1 MSFFD
6 DDDLNEDEM
15 EDDEAQPASASAAAA
30 HQNDS
35 AAAQITD
42 DKFTLITKEGLE
54 KIKEELNYLKEVKR
68 KEVAER
74 LKEAIS
80 YGDLSENA
88 EYEEA
93 KNEQAFVEGRILEFE
108 EKVKF
113 AKIID
118 ERAKKGGALV
128 QLGSHVLIQ
137 NLSSK
142 TKAEEEYTIVGS
154 TEADPI
160 NHKISNVS
168 PVGKALL
175 ERRVGETVKVSTPG
189 GMMEYR
195 IVKVK

>member
-1 MSFFD
+1 MAVQDPKIQQSD
-6 DDDLNEDEM
+6 PL
-15 EDDEAQPASASAAAA
+15 AAT
-30 HQNDS
+30 S
-35 AAAQITD
+35 GSD
-42 DKFTLITKEGLE
+42 DKTTPITKEGLE
-54 KIKEELNYLKEVKR
+54 KLKEELNYLKEIKR

-93 KNEQAFVEGRILEFE
+93 KNEQAFVEGRIMELE
-108 EKVKF
+108 EKIKY

-118 ERAKKGGALV
+118 EKVKKGAVV
-128 QLGSHVLIQ
+128 QLGSHVVIQ
-137 NLSSK
+137 SLSSK
-142 TKAEEEYTIVGS
+142 SKTEEEYVIVGS

-160 NHKISNVS
+160 SHKISNVS

-175 ERRVGETVKVSTPG
+175 DRRAGDTVKVAAPA
-189 GMMEYR
+189 GMVEYK

>member
-1 MSFFD
+1 MTQDISFS
-6 DDDLNEDEM
+6 
-15 EDDEAQPASASAAAA
+15 AAGAASATGPS
-30 HQNDS
+30 
-35 AAAQITD
+35 D
-42 DKFTLITKEGLE
+42 DKFILITKEGLE
-54 KIKEELNYLKEVKR
+54 KLTEELNYLKEVKR

-93 KNEQAFVEGRILEFE
+93 KNEQAFVEGRILELE
-108 EKVKF
+108 EKVKY

-118 ERAKKGGALV
+118 EKAKKGALV
-128 QLGSHVLIQ
+128 QLGSTVVIQ
-137 NLSSK
+137 NLDSK

-168 PVGKALL
+168 PVGKALMD
-175 ERRVGETVKVSTPG
+175 RRTGETVKVAAPAG
-189 GMMEYR
+189 VIEYR

>member
-1 MSFFD
+1 MT
-6 DDDLNEDEM
+6 
-15 EDDEAQPASASAAAA
+15 AQQPTPPPATT
-30 HQNDS
+30 QGPP
-35 AAAQITD
+35 D

-54 KIKEELNYLKEVKR
+54 KIKEELNFLKEVKR

-93 KNEQAFVEGRILEFE
+93 KNEQAFVEGRILELE
-108 EKVKF
+108 EKIKY

-118 ERAKKGGALV
+118 ERAKKGALV
-128 QLGSHVLIQ
+128 QLGSKVVIQ

-175 ERRVGETVKVSTPG
+175 DRRAGD
-189 GMMEYR
+189 
-195 IVKVK
+195 IVKVTAPAGVMEYKISQVK

>member
-1 MSFFD
+1 MHQG
-6 DDDLNEDEM
+6 NDE
-15 EDDEAQPASASAAAA
+15 
-30 HQNDS
+30 
-35 AAAQITD
+35 
-42 DKFTLITKEGLE
+42 KVTLITKEGLE
-54 KIKEELNYLKEVKR
+54 KLKEELNFLKEVKR

-93 KNEQAFVEGRILEFE
+93 KNEQAFVEGRILELE
-108 EKVKF
+108 EKVKY
-113 AKIID
+113 AQIID
-118 ERAKKGGALV
+118 DKQKRGGALV
-128 QLGSHVLIQ
+128 QLGSRVTIQ
-137 NLSSK
+137 GLSSK

-175 ERRVGETVKVSTPG
+175 DRHSGDVVKVVAPA
-189 GMMEYR
+189 GMIEYK
-195 IVKVK
+195 IVKVQ

>member
-1 MSFFD
+1 MTNTSD
-6 DDDLNEDEM
+6 PVITPAGADE
-15 EDDEAQPASASAAAA
+15 
-30 HQNDS
+30 
-35 AAAQITD
+35 
-42 DKFTLITKEGLE
+42 KVTLVTKEGLE
-54 KIKEELNYLKEVKR
+54 KLKEELNFLKEVKR

-93 KNEQAFVEGRILEFE
+93 KNEQAFVEGRIMELE

-118 ERAKKGGALV
+118 EKAKKDGVSV
-128 QLGSHVLIQ
+128 QLGSKVVVI
-137 NLSSK
+137 NLSGK
-142 TKAEEEYTIVGS
+142 TKTEDEYTIVGS

-168 PVGKALL
+168 PVGRALMDR
-175 ERRVGETVKVSTPG
+175 EVGETVKVAAPG
-189 GMMEYR
+189 GMMEYK
-195 IVKVK
+195 IVKVR

>member
-1 MSFFD
+1 MATQST
-6 DDDLNEDEM
+6 
-15 EDDEAQPASASAAAA
+15 PPPV
-30 HQNDS
+30 
-35 AAAQITD
+35 ITQGTPTSVGALD

-54 KIKEELNYLKEVKR
+54 KLKEELNYLKEVKR

-93 KNEQAFVEGRILEFE
+93 KNEQAFVEGRILEIE
-108 EKVKF
+108 EKIKY
-113 AKIID
+113 AKLID
-118 ERAKKGGALV
+118 EKIKKGALV
-128 QLGSHVLIQ
+128 QLGSKVVIQ

-154 TEADPI
+154 TEADPV

-168 PVGKALL
+168 PVGKSLL
-175 ERRVGETVKVSTPG
+175 DRRAGDVVRVAAPAGA
-189 GMMEYR
+189 MEYK

>member
-1 MSFFD
+1 MAD
-6 DDDLNEDEM
+6 DILLQSTTIGT
-15 EDDEAQPASASAAAA
+15 AGSPPS
-30 HQNDS
+30 
-35 AAAQITD
+35 D
-42 DKFTLITKEGLE
+42 DKMTLITKEGLE
-54 KIKEELNYLKEVKR
+54 KIREELSFLKEVKR

-93 KNEQAFVEGRILEFE
+93 KNEQAFVEGRILELE
-108 EKVKF
+108 EKVKY

-118 ERAKKGGALV
+118 EHTKKGALV
-128 QLGSHVLIQ
+128 TLGSHVVIQ

-142 TKAEEEYTIVGS
+142 SKGEEEYTIVGS
-154 TEADPI
+154 TEADPV

-175 ERRVGETVKVSTPG
+175 DRGASDTVKVSAPAG
-189 GMMEYR
+189 IIEYK
-195 IVKVK
+195 ILKVK

>member
-1 MSFFD
+1 MTTI
-6 DDDLNEDEM
+6 
-15 EDDEAQPASASAAAA
+15 QPTPPVTTQGAPGG
-30 HQNDS
+30 
-35 AAAQITD
+35 TLPD

-54 KIKEELNYLKEVKR
+54 KLKEELNFLKEVKR

-93 KNEQAFVEGRILEFE
+93 KNEQAFVEGRILEIE
-108 EKVKF
+108 EKIKY
-113 AKIID
+113 AKLID
-118 ERAKKGGALV
+118 EKIKKGVLV
-128 QLGSHVLIQ
+128 QLGSKVVIQ

-142 TKAEEEYTIVGS
+142 TKTEEEYTIVGS
-154 TEADPI
+154 TEADPV

-175 ERRVGETVKVSTPG
+175 DRRSGDVVRVLAPAGA
-189 GMMEYR
+189 MEYK

>member
-1 MSFFD
+1 MD
-6 DDDLNEDEM
+6 ITKID
-15 EDDEAQPASASAAAA
+15 PATMQTGGS
-30 HQNDS
+30 N
-35 AAAQITD
+35 D
-42 DKFTLITKEGLE
+42 DKAILITKEGLE

-93 KNEQAFVEGRILEFE
+93 KNEQAFTEGRILELE
-108 EKVKF
+108 EKVKY
-113 AKIID
+113 ARIID
-118 ERAKKGGALV
+118 DKTKKGAIV
-128 QLGSHVLIQ
+128 QLGSKVVIQ
-137 NLSSK
+137 NLTGK
-142 TKAEEEYTIVGS
+142 TKSEEEYVIVGS

-175 ERRVGETVKVSTPG
+175 DKRVGEVIKVMAPAGVIEYKIIQVK
-189 GMMEYR
+189 
-195 IVKVK
+195 

>member
-1 MSFFD
+1 MSIHAD
-6 DDDLNEDEM
+6 
-15 EDDEAQPASASAAAA
+15 QTTASASHIA
-30 HQNDS
+30 
-35 AAAQITD
+35 D
-42 DKFTLITKEGLE
+42 DKITLITKEGLE
-54 KIKEELNYLKEVKR
+54 KLKEELNYLKEVKR

-93 KNEQAFVEGRILEFE
+93 KNEQAFVEGRILEIE
-108 EKVKF
+108 EKIKY

-118 ERAKKGGALV
+118 EKATKGGVVV
-128 QLGSHVLIQ
+128 QLGSKVVIQ

-142 TKAEEEYTIVGS
+142 TKAEEEFTIVGS

-168 PVGKALL
+168 PVGKSLMD
-175 ERRVGETVKVSTPG
+175 RRAGEVVKVGTPAG
-189 GMMEYR
+189 LMDYK
-195 IVKVK
+195 ILKVR

>member
-1 MSFFD
+1 M
-6 DDDLNEDEM
+6 
-15 EDDEAQPASASAAAA
+15 Q
-30 HQNDS
+30 DS
-35 AAAQITD
+35 SQQTISD
-42 DKFTLITKEGLE
+42 DKFILVTKEGLE
-54 KIKEELNYLKEVKR
+54 KLKEELNFLKEVKR
-68 KEVAER
+68 KEVADR

-93 KNEQAFVEGRILEFE
+93 KNEQAFVEGRVIELE
-108 EKVKF
+108 EKIKY

-118 ERAKKGGALV
+118 SSAHKMASV
-128 QLGSHVLIQ
+128 QLGSTVVVQ
-137 NLSSK
+137 NISSK
-142 TKAEEEYTIVGS
+142 KEVDEEEYSIVGS

-175 ERRVGETVKVSTPG
+175 DHKVGDVVKVVAPAG
-189 GMMEYR
+189 VIEYR

>member
-1 MSFFD
+1 MTTQMSD
-6 DDDLNEDEM
+6 T
-15 EDDEAQPASASAAAA
+15 
-30 HQNDS
+30 
-35 AAAQITD
+35 QISD

-54 KIKEELNYLKEVKR
+54 KLKEELNYLKEVRR

-88 EYEEA
+88 EYEES
-93 KNEQAFVEGRILEFE
+93 KNEQAFLEGRIMELE
-108 EKVKF
+108 EKIKY

-118 ERAKKGGALV
+118 DKAKKGAIVRLGA
-128 QLGSHVLIQ
+128 HVVIC

-142 TKAEEEYTIVGS
+142 NQEEEDFAIVGS

-175 ERRVGETVKVSTPG
+175 DRHVGEVVRVMAPSGPKDYKIV
-189 GMMEYR
+189 R
-195 IVKVK
+195 IK

>member
-1 MSFFD
+1 MIT
-6 DDDLNEDEM
+6 
-15 EDDEAQPASASAAAA
+15 QPTPSVTTQGAPGGALP
-30 HQNDS
+30 
-35 AAAQITD
+35 D

-54 KIKEELNYLKEVKR
+54 KLKEELNFLKEVKR

-93 KNEQAFVEGRILEFE
+93 KNEQAFVEGRILEIE
-108 EKVKF
+108 EKIKY
-113 AKIID
+113 AKLID
-118 ERAKKGGALV
+118 EKIKKGALV
-128 QLGSHVLIQ
+128 QLGSKVVIQ

-142 TKAEEEYTIVGS
+142 TKSEEEYTIVGS
-154 TEADPI
+154 TEADPV

-175 ERRVGETVKVSTPG
+175 DRRSGDVVRVLAPAGA
-189 GMMEYR
+189 MEYK

>member
-1 MSFFD
+1 MSAKD
-6 DDDLNEDEM
+6 
-15 EDDEAQPASASAAAA
+15 QTTASMGTNIS
-30 HQNDS
+30 
-35 AAAQITD
+35 D

-54 KIKEELNYLKEVKR
+54 KLKEELNFLQEVKR
-68 KEVAER
+68 KEVAQR

-93 KNEQAFVEGRILEFE
+93 KNEQAFVEGRILELE
-108 EKVKF
+108 EKIKY

-118 ERAKKGGALV
+118 ESGKHGALV
-128 QLGSHVLIQ
+128 QLGSRVVIQ
-137 NLSSK
+137 NLTSK
-142 TKAEEEYTIVGS
+142 NKLEEEFTIVGS

-168 PVGKALL
+168 PVGRSLL
-175 ERRVGETVKVSTPG
+175 ERSAGETVKVVAPA
-189 GMMEYR
+189 GMMEYK

>member
-1 MSFFD
+1 MI
-6 DDDLNEDEM
+6 
-15 EDDEAQPASASAAAA
+15 AQTS
-30 HQNDS
+30 
-35 AAAQITD
+35 D
-42 DKFTLITKEGLE
+42 DKVTLVTKEGLE
-54 KIKEELNYLKEVKR
+54 KLKEELNFLKEVKR

-93 KNEQAFVEGRILEFE
+93 KNEQAFTEGRIFELE
-108 EKVKF
+108 EKVKY

-118 ERAKKGGALV
+118 EKAKKGASV
-128 QLGSHVLIQ
+128 QLGSRVVIQ

-142 TKAEEEYTIVGS
+142 TKAEEEFTIVGS

-168 PVGKALL
+168 PVGQSLMDREA
-175 ERRVGETVKVSTPG
+175 GETVKVHAPG
-189 GMMEYR
+189 GMMEYK
-195 IVKVK
+195 ILKVQ

>member
-1 MSFFD
+1 MNF
-6 DDDLNEDEM
+6 
-15 EDDEAQPASASAAAA
+15 ASVT
-30 HQNDS
+30 HQTGFS
-35 AAAQITD
+35 D
-42 DKFTLITKEGLE
+42 DKVTLITKEGLE
-54 KIKEELNYLKEVKR
+54 KLKEELNFLKEVKR

-93 KNEQAFVEGRILEFE
+93 KNEQAFVEGRILEIE
-108 EKVKF
+108 EKIKY

-118 ERAKKGGALV
+118 ESGKHGAVV
-128 QLGSHVLIQ
+128 QLGSKVVIR
-137 NLSSK
+137 NLTSK
-142 TKAEEEYTIVGS
+142 NKAEEEFTIVGS

-168 PVGKALL
+168 PVGRAIL
-175 ERRVGETVKVSTPG
+175 EKRAGETVKIVAPA

>member
-1 MSFFD
+1 M
-6 DDDLNEDEM
+6 
-15 EDDEAQPASASAAAA
+15 QKGGSA
-30 HQNDS
+30 
-35 AAAQITD
+35 D
-42 DKFTLITKEGLE
+42 DKAILITKEGLE

-93 KNEQAFVEGRILEFE
+93 KNEQAFTEGRILELE
-108 EKVKF
+108 EKVKY

-118 ERAKKGGALV
+118 DKTKKGAIV
-128 QLGSHVLIQ
+128 QLGSKVVIQ
-137 NLSSK
+137 NLTGK
-142 TKAEEEYTIVGS
+142 TRSEEEYVIVGS

-175 ERRVGETVKVSTPG
+175 DKRVGEVIKVMAPAGVIEYKIVQVK
-189 GMMEYR
+189 
-195 IVKVK
+195 

>member
-1 MSFFD
+1 MAYD
-6 DDDLNEDEM
+6 DDITG
-15 EDDEAQPASASAAAA
+15 DDSSSSSSQASQQAIVAAPV
-30 HQNDS
+30 S
-35 AAAQITD
+35 E
-42 DKFTLITKEGLE
+42 DKFTLVTKEGFE
-54 KIKEELNYLKEVKR
+54 KLKEELNFLSEVKR

-93 KNEQAFVEGRILEFE
+93 KNEQAFVEGRILELN
-108 EKVKF
+108 EKIKY

-118 ERAKKGGALV
+118 EHHSKKGAAIV
-128 QLGSHVLIQ
+128 QLGSHVTIQ
-137 NLSSK
+137 CVSGK
-142 TKAEEEYTIVGS
+142 GKQEEESYTIVGS

-175 ERRVGETVKVSTPG
+175 DKRAGDVVKVPTPAG
-189 GMMEYR
+189 PIEYK
-195 IVKVK
+195 IIKVK